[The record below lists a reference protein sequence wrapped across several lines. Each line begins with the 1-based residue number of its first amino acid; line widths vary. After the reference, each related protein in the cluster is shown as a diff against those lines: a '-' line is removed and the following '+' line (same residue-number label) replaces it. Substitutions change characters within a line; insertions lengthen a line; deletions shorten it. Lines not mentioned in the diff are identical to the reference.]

1 MEAVKTYSFRAEIEP
16 DEDGWFVRCP
26 TMEPYGG
33 FAGGNTKEE
42 AWTLIKEILQA
53 NIETMLELGIT
64 VPEEPENPVLLKD
77 NQAFIAVRPNLEAS
91 SKKGHAAKTYKFQVV
106 VEPDE
111 DQWAAY
117 CPVLVERGAATCGY
131 TREEAYI
138 NIHQVLRITL
148 ESMIAHGES
157 IPDEMPVL
165 SGEAIAITL

>member
-1 MEAVKTYSFRAEIEP
+1 MERF
-16 DEDGWFVRCP
+16 
-26 TMEPYGG
+26 GG
-33 FAGGNTKEE
+33 FAGGDTKEE
-42 AWTLIKEILQA
+42 AWSLLHEILLA
-53 NIETMLELGIT
+53 NIETMLELGIP
-64 VPEEPENPVLLKD
+64 VPEEPENPILLED
-77 NQAFIAVRPNLEAS
+77 NQASMAARPKLGVS

-117 CPVLVERGAATCGY
+117 CPVLVEQGAATCGY

-138 NIHQVLRITL
+138 NIHQVLRMTL
-148 ESMIAHGES
+148 ESMIAQGER